1 MWTAAVFFG
10 RVKVMEMVMR
20 CDAGYWWRRL
30 MRLHQLGESFL
41 IKFNRPPA
49 PLNSSSSLPMMATSH
64 KKLSLV
70 YDSVP
75 FRSAPKNYLK
85 SKFLLISKA
94 FYWTFAI
101 FWCEHGKILSH
112 PPFPLPLFLVTT
124 AGTGGVR
131 VRLCDGLSL
140 RIKVACTKPL
150 FSIGQSFVQT
160 LQWCLRKKC
169 SVNRHGAGRNR
180 WTRMRGNDFSEFIQS
195 L

>member
-20 CDAGYWWRRL
+20 CDAGHWWRRL

-41 IKFNRPPA
+41 IKFNSPPA
-49 PLNSSSSLPMMATSH
+49 PLDSSSSLPMMATSH

-101 FWCEHGKILSH
+101 FWCEHGKILCH
-112 PPFPLPLFLVTT
+112 PPFPLPLLLVTT
-124 AGTGGVR
+124 AGTEQRNGR
-131 VRLCDGLSL
+131 SASEAMRWPESANQSCLHKAIIFDWSEL
-140 RIKVACTKPL
+140 RSNAAVVFAQKVQC
-150 FSIGQSFVQT
+150 
-160 LQWCLRKKC
+160 
-169 SVNRHGAGRNR
+169 
-180 WTRMRGNDFSEFIQS
+180 
-195 L
+195 